1 MVNRLI
7 PDRAGYTDE
16 FISGMDEFIKFAC
29 SQQKY
34 LSEKVIRCP
43 CKRCKNMK
51 HLTPDEV
58 NEHVFQKGF
67 TPIYWY

>member
-1 MVNRLI
+1 
-7 PDRAGYTDE
+7 
-16 FISGMDEFIKFAC
+16 MDQFIKFAC
-29 SQQKY
+29 CQKNY

-58 NEHVFQKGF
+58 IVHVFDK
-67 TPIYWY
+67 